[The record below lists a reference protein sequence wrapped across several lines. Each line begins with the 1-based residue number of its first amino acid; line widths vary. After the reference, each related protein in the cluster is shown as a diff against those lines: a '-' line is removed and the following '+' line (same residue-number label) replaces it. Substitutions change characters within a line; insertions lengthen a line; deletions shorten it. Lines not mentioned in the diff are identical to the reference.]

1 MNLLCLVWLIFV
13 VVVVAADFLWIVSN
27 QTMHSVCQFGWI
39 DKGTIR
45 HFSPTCNH
53 NTIDDRSRLYY
64 FSGLFSLVLFAFAVL
79 CCAAHSLSIPSPCRS
94 LFLQIKYIHTNAPS
108 LYAHNDNRIAVDLYT
123 SAIRY
128 LVAIALNTLNR
139 IENKVDDDFS
149 AQNNLAPDV
158 YTSK

>member
-1 MNLLCLVWLIFV
+1 MFGLIDFLLLLLLLLIFLG
-13 VVVVAADFLWIVSN
+13 FVSN

-79 CCAAHSLSIPSPCRS
+79 CCAVLLTLSPYRHHVIHCSCKSNTYTQMRHRCTHTTITVLPLISTLLPSATSLLSHW
-94 LFLQIKYIHTNAPS
+94 IHWTV
-108 LYAHNDNRIAVDLYT
+108 LKT
-123 SAIRY
+123 
-128 LVAIALNTLNR
+128 
-139 IENKVDDDFS
+139 K
-149 AQNNLAPDV
+149 
-158 YTSK
+158 